1 VVTDTNVILRY
12 LVRDGGKLAEQA
24 IQYVEQAKDILVT
37 DVVLM
42 ECVYVLLGQY
52 NKTREQVCQALTMF
66 LARENVQYVEGI
78 AADYLALYAAE
89 TLDLADCYLIVYVK
103 KYRLPLKT
111 FDKKMQ
117 RVYKAEVANT
127 AEAHAGF

>member
-89 TLDLADCYLIVYVK
+89 TLDLADCYLIVYAK